1 MSRLALGTVQF
12 GIPYGISNQQGK
24 VSLDAAT
31 EILNYAHIAGISTLD
46 TAIAYGDSEN
56 RLGEIGVKDWRII
69 SKLPE
74 IPIATND
81 VLNWVRE
88 SVNGSLHRLKIPCL
102 YGLLLHRPQ
111 QLLSNKGQE
120 IYNALNLLK
129 QEGLVDKIGISIY
142 SPTELEELCNRFSFD
157 LIQSPFNIF
166 DRSLKQSGWLSRLKL
181 AGVEVHIRSVFLQGL
196 LLMNPPNRPAYF
208 NRWQPIWTE
217 WEQWLYTN
225 NLTALQACLSFVLSD
240 PDIDRVVVGVDS
252 LSQLQEILAATTIEV
267 VKPPDK
273 LCCDDP
279 DLINPARWQ
288 LI

>member
-102 YGLLLHRPQ
+102 YGLLVHRPQ
-111 QLLSNKGQE
+111 QLLSNTGQE
-120 IYNALNLLK
+120 IYNALDLLK
-129 QEGLVDKIGISIY
+129 KEGLVDKIGISIY

-157 LIQSPFNIF
+157 LIQAPFNIF

-181 AGVEVHIRSVFLQGL
+181 GGVEVHVRSIFLQGL
-196 LLMNPPNRPAYF
+196 LLMNPANRPAYF
-208 NRWQPIWTE
+208 NRWQPIWIE

-225 NLTALQACLSFVLSD
+225 NLTALQACLSFVLSN

>member
-102 YGLLLHRPQ
+102 YGLLVHRPQ
-111 QLLSNKGQE
+111 QLLSNTGQE

-129 QEGLVDKIGISIY
+129 KEGLVDKIGISIY

-157 LIQSPFNIF
+157 LIQAPFNIF

-181 AGVEVHIRSVFLQGL
+181 GGVEVHIRSVFLQGL

-217 WEQWLYTN
+217 WEKWLYTN

>member
-1 MSRLALGTVQF
+1 MSRLVLGTVQF

-24 VSLDAAT
+24 VSLDSAT
-31 EILNYAHIAGISTLD
+31 EILNYAYIAGINSLD

-56 RLGEIGVKDWRII
+56 CLGQIGVKDWQVV

-74 IPIATND
+74 LPIETKD
-81 VLNWVRE
+81 VLSWVRK
-88 SVNGSLHRLKIPCL
+88 SVKGSLQRLQTSGL

-111 QLLSNKGQE
+111 QLLSPLGQE
-120 IYNALNLLK
+120 LYNALNLLK
-129 QEGLVDKIGISIY
+129 EEKLVNKIGISIY
-142 SPTELEELCNRFSFD
+142 SSTELEELFDCFSFD
-157 LIQSPFNIF
+157 LVQAPFNIF
-166 DRSLKQSGWLSRLKL
+166 DRSIKQSGWLTRLKSL
-181 AGVEVHIRSVFLQGL
+181 GIEIHVRSIFLQGL
-196 LLMNPPNRPAYF
+196 LLMNPSNRPAYF
-208 NRWQPIWTE
+208 NHWQPIWTE
-217 WEQWLYTN
+217 WEHWLNTN
-225 NLTALQACLSFVLSD
+225 NLTALQACLSFVLSN
-240 PDIDRVVVGVDS
+240 PEIDRVVVGVDS

>member
-111 QLLSNKGQE
+111 QLLSNTGQE
-120 IYNALNLLK
+120 IYNALDLLK
-129 QEGLVDKIGISIY
+129 KEGLVDKIGISIY

-157 LIQSPFNIF
+157 LIQAPFNIF

-181 AGVEVHIRSVFLQGL
+181 GGVEVHVRSIFLQGL
-196 LLMNPPNRPAYF
+196 LLMNPANRPAYF
-208 NRWQPIWTE
+208 NRWQPIWIE

-225 NLTALQACLSFVLSD
+225 NLTALQACLSFVLSN
-240 PDIDRVVVGVDS
+240 PDIDRVVVGVDC

-267 VKPPDK
+267 VKPHDK
-273 LCCDDP
+273 LCSDDL